1 MGQVERHSYTD
12 VLVDDDK
19 IVKVG
24 QNIDAPD
31 AKVIDVSG
39 KVILPGFVDPHTHLV
54 WSGSREHE
62 LEWKLQGRTY
72 QEILSDGGGILRT
85 VK

>member
-31 AKVIDVSG
+31 AKVISG
-39 KVILPGFVDPHTHLV
+39 V
-54 WSGSREHE
+54 
-62 LEWKLQGRTY
+62 
-72 QEILSDGGGILRT
+72 
-85 VK
+85 VKP